1 MPIIA
6 KRSASFNPAPEGPQ
20 QAVCVDVIDLGMEE
34 EQWGDGDAKMKPKV
48 RLMWHSVEID
58 PETKKPYSIVEKYT
72 LSLHEKA
79 KLRAVLEAWRGRK
92 FTDEEA
98 EGFDVET
105 LLGVNAYISIVHN
118 KQWANISAIMP
129 LPKGM
134 TPIPITKGFVRKAD
148 KEAEANKSM
157 PPDHHEDGF
166 PSDEDIPF

>member
-6 KRSASFNPAPEGPQ
+6 KRAASFNPAPEGPQ
-20 QAVCVDVIDLGMEE
+20 QAVCVDVVDLGMEE
-34 EQWGDGDAKMKPKV
+34 EQWGEDEPKLKEKV
-48 RLMWHSVEID
+48 RIMWHSVEVD

-79 KLRAVLEAWRGRK
+79 KLRATLESWRGKK

-98 EGFDVET
+98 EGFDLET

-134 TPIPITKGFVRKAD
+134 PPIPITKGFVRKVDRDATPT
-148 KEAEANKSM
+148 K
-157 PPDHHEDGF
+157 PDHHEDGF
-166 PSDEDIPF
+166 PSDDDNIPF

>member
-6 KRSASFNPAPEGPQ
+6 KRAASFNPAPEGPQ
-20 QAVCVDVIDLGMEE
+20 QAVCVDVVDLGMEE
-34 EQWGDGDAKMKPKV
+34 EQRGEDEAKLKPKV
-48 RLMWHSVEID
+48 RIMWHSVEVD
-58 PETKKPYSIVEKYT
+58 PETKKPYAIVEKYT

-79 KLRAVLEAWRGRK
+79 KLRATLESWRGKK

-98 EGFDVET
+98 EGFDLET

-134 TPIPITKGFVRKAD
+134 PSIPITKGFVRKVD
-148 KEAEANKSM
+148 RDTGPTK
-157 PPDHHEDGF
+157 PDHHEDGF
-166 PSDEDIPF
+166 PSDDDIPF

>member
-6 KRSASFNPAPEGPQ
+6 KGFASFNPAPEGPQ
-20 QAVCVDVIDLGMEE
+20 QAVCVDVVDLGMEE
-34 EQWGDGDAKMKPKV
+34 ERWGEGEAKLKPKV
-48 RLMWHSVEID
+48 RIMWHSVEVD

-79 KLRAVLEAWRGRK
+79 KLRAVLESWRGKK

-98 EGFDVET
+98 EGFDLET

-134 TPIPITKGFVRKAD
+134 PPIPITQGFVRKVDRDATPT
-148 KEAEANKSM
+148 K
-157 PPDHHEDGF
+157 PDHHEDGF
-166 PSDEDIPF
+166 PSDDDIPF